1 MKITGKIETQR
12 IEFGNPD
19 VFSNPK
25 AAHMGYGTDENFVMP
40 MGVSMISVLENNLQE
55 PIEYTGV

>member
-25 AAHMGYGTDENFVMP
+25 AAHIGYGTDENFVMP
-40 MGVSMISVLENNLQE
+40 MGVSMISVLENNLQ
-55 PIEYTGV
+55 